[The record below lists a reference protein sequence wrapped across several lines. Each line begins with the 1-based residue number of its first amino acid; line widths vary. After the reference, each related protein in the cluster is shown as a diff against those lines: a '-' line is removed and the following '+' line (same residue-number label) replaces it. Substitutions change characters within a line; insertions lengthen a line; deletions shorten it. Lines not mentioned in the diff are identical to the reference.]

1 MVGEIN
7 MSSSSNKKNGGK
19 RKEGDRYDMRGR
31 KKKTSE
37 I

>member
-1 MVGEIN
+1 MVGGIN
-7 MSSSSNKKNGGK
+7 MSSNSNKKGDGK

-31 KKKTSE
+31 KKKTYE